1 MVFSKKFYDESWKE
15 KTEFPLTV
23 CASFTQGTVQLF
35 STMEFFSQVQHRKRL
50 PDSEA

>member
-1 MVFSKKFYDESWKE
+1 MMKLDHKSWKE

-35 STMEFFSQVQHRKRL
+35 STMEFFSQVQHYKRL